1 MKVNYIYTLY
11 TQKVKEYLDNGFTLA
26 PTNVSISG
34 VDTHVKLTNGES
46 FYSIRITSE
55 YLNSF
60 SEDAL
65 HEMDKKLSLK
75 VIQFNRIED
84 NFEDDGHV
92 LSQKDFY
99 VLGDLLYTTTEA
111 QQANRRIHDKR
122 VQRFGNDSNHYEMDF
137 EFGTLS
143 RTGFKRGTNTVHT
156 WVDGYGYKRKRVT
169 NSITHR
175 SMTF

>member
-65 HEMDKKLSLK
+65 HDMDKKLSLK
-75 VIQFNRIED
+75 VIQFECSQD
-84 NFEDDGHV
+84 NFEDDGRV

-111 QQANRRIHDKR
+111 QQANRRIHNKR
-122 VQRFGNDSNHYEMDF
+122 MQRFGKYSNPYEMTF
-137 EFGTLS
+137 EVGKLS
-143 RTGFKRGTNTVHT
+143 ITGFKRGTNTVHT
-156 WVDGYGYKRKRVT
+156 WVDGYGYKRKQVT